1 MQLVLFDLDNTLL
14 NGDSDYLWGKFLA
27 EKGAVDASEY
37 ESKNREYYQLY
48 LDGKLN
54 IQEFLAFSLA
64 PLTRLPLAQLLT
76 WRQEFMESRIRPIMT
91 KTGQEKIHFYQQQGA
106 TVAIITATQNFITAP
121 IAEAFGVKHLIAT
134 EAEIIDGAFSGKVS
148 GTPCFREG
156 KITKLKDWLA
166 GRTWTHL
173 TFYSDSQNDIPLLNL
188 ADVAIAVDPD
198 PTLAAYAQSKGWP
211 IESFH
216 KQNQQ
221 LGNEKNHGEN

>member
-48 LDGKLN
+48 LDGNLD
-54 IQEFLAFSLA
+54 IHEFLAFSLA

-76 WRQEFMESRIRPIMT
+76 WRQEFMEGQIRHIMT
-91 KTGQEKIHFYQQQGA
+91 QRGKEKIQFYQQQGA

-134 EAEIIDGAFSGKVS
+134 EAEIINGVFSGKIL

-156 KITKLKDWLA
+156 KIEKLKDWLQ
-166 GRTWTHL
+166 GRTWSHL
-173 TFYSDSQNDIPLLNL
+173 TFYSDSQNDIPLLKL
-188 ADVAIAVDPD
+188 ADVAVAVDPD
-198 PTLAAYAQSKGWP
+198 PTLAAYAQSQGWP
-211 IESFH
+211 IESFQKPH
-216 KQNQQ
+216 PGVSN
-221 LGNEKNHGEN
+221 G

>member
-14 NGDSDYLWGKFLA
+14 HGDSDYLWGKFLA

-48 LDGKLN
+48 LDGQLD
-54 IQEFLAFSLA
+54 IHEFLAFSLA

-76 WRQEFMESRIRPIMT
+76 WREAFVDRRIRPIMT
-91 KTGQEKIHFYQQQGA
+91 KAGQEKIQFYQQQGA

-134 EAEIIDGAFSGKVS
+134 EAEIINGVFSGKIL

-156 KITKLKDWLA
+156 KIQKLNDWLN
-166 GRTWTHL
+166 GRTWSQL

-188 ADVAIAVDPD
+188 ADVAVAVDPD
-198 PTLAAYAQSKGWP
+198 PTLAAYAKSKGWP
-211 IESFH
+211 IESFRE
-216 KQNQQ
+216 QNHQQ
-221 LGNEKNHGEN
+221 NSGGNDG